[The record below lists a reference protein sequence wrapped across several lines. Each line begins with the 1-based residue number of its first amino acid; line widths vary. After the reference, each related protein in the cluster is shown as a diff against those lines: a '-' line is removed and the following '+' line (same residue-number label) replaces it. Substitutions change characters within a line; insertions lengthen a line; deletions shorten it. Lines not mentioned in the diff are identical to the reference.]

1 MISPSRKTKLNPRQA
16 RQKWEEFFS
25 TFMSNAEVDVNEPEE
40 KRIKRRKRLEANP
53 EEWFAYYF
61 HRYCRCSPADFHRK
75 ATRRLLKNP
84 NCYEVRAWS
93 RELAKSARSMM
104 EICYLALTGQVRNVL
119 LVSNSYDNACRLLL
133 PFKNQLENDL
143 RIQMDYGPQPI
154 EGKWEDGE
162 FTARCGCAFRA
173 IGAGQSPRGTRNGE
187 TRPDFI
193 LIDDLDTDEACRNPD
208 RIKQTWDWV
217 ESALLPTRSISE
229 ACRVL
234 FNGNVIAKD
243 CCITRAMK
251 MATHVD
257 IVNIRDKQG
266 QSSWPEKNSEEDI
279 DRILSQISTRAA
291 QQEYFNNPLSEG
303 DVFRQITWGR
313 MPPLSKFQFLV
324 AYGDPAPSE
333 NKSKQSSTKA
343 VVLCGLLKD
352 VLYVFN
358 CRLDRGLNSE
368 FINWY
373 AELDNYAPEATVY
386 NVMENNKL
394 QDPFFQQVFKPLV
407 AEKRREIDIR
417 SGRTFNIIPDT
428 KKKTDKATRIEANLE
443 PLVSSGRLILNE
455 AQHNNPNMLR
465 LEEQFLMFSL
475 TLKYPADGPDCVEG
489 ALRWLRDKAA
499 TANPTDII
507 PTAYFTHKKKYRI

>member
-1 MISPSRKTKLNPRQA
+1 MKRKLTPKQA
-16 RQKWEEFFS
+16 RTEWEEFYG
-25 TFMSNAEVDVNEPEE
+25 TFVSNADVDIHEPPEQ
-40 KRIKRRKRLEANP
+40 RARRRAKLEADP

-61 HRYCRCSPADFHRK
+61 HRYCKCRPAAFHRK
-75 ATRRLLKNP
+75 ATKRLLADP
-84 NCYEVRAWS
+84 NAYEVRAWS

-104 EICYLALTGQVRNVL
+104 EICYLALTGKVRNVL
-119 LVSNSYDNACRLLL
+119 VVSNSYDNACRLLD
-133 PFKNQLENDL
+133 PFKNQLQNDL
-143 RIQMDYGPQPI
+143 RITLDYGPQPV

-162 FTARCGCAFRA
+162 FTARCGCSFRA
-173 IGAGQSPRGTRNGE
+173 LGAGQSPRGTRNAE

-208 RIKQTWDWV
+208 RVRQTWEWV
-217 ESALLPTRSISE
+217 ESALLPTRSVSE

-243 CCITRAMK
+243 SCITRAMK

-257 IVNIRDKQG
+257 VINIRDKQG
-266 QSSWPEKNSEEDI
+266 RSTWPEKNSEEDI
-279 DRILSQISTRAA
+279 DRILGQISARAA

-303 DVFRQITWGR
+303 DVFRELTWGK
-313 MPPLSKFQFLV
+313 MPPMKKFRYLV

-333 NKSKQSSTKA
+333 NKSRQSSTKA
-343 VVLCGLLKD
+343 VVLAGLLKG
-352 VLYVFN
+352 VLYVFD

-368 FINWY
+368 FIEWY
-373 AELDNYAPEATVY
+373 AALDNEVGTEATVY

-407 AEKRREIDIR
+407 QEKRREIDIR
-417 SGRTFNIIPDT
+417 TGRTFNILPDT

-443 PLVSSGRLILNE
+443 PMNSTGRMILNE
-455 AQHNNPNMLR
+455 EQRDNPHMKR
-465 LEEQFLMFSL
+465 LEEQFLMFTLS
-475 TLKYPADGPDCVEG
+475 LKYPADGPDCVEG

-499 TANPTDII
+499 TADPTETI
-507 PTAYFTHKKKYRI
+507 PVTYFTKKNTKRL